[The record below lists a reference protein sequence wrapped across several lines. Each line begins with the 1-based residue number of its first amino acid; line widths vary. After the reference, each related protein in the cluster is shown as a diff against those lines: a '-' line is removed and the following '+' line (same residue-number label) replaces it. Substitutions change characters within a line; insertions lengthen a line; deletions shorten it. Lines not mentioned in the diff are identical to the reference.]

1 MQNPPTDVDFME
13 VAPENWIHV
22 GGKLGKKF
30 RWFTERYPFLIHGL
44 SLSIGSPAPLDE
56 QLVRDI
62 KSFMQEHSIR
72 MYSEHLS
79 YCGDDGHLYDL
90 MPIPFTD
97 DAVKYVAGRVQRV
110 QDILEQRIALENV
123 SYYAPTDSSMSEME
137 FLLAVLDEADCDL
150 MLDINNIVVN
160 SINHRY
166 DPNDFLK
173 RMPADRIRYFH
184 IAGHYVEDE
193 DLRVDTSRCTRRR
206 TSLESAGRGLCFCL
220 DRCRHCSSATL
231 IFRLSMN
238 CWARCDASSRCKT
251 NSVRRSLPM
260 DERRDFQAKQYA
272 FAAHIRDPE
281 HRPAPEGIED
291 RRMAIYTKLFF
302 NNLRSLLATFFPV
315 LRKLHDDDHWARF
328 IRGFMQQHTAKTP
341 YFLQLPEEFLDFL
354 RNEYEPQDDDHP
366 FLTELAHYEYIE
378 LALSVSTQ

>member
-1 MQNPPTDVDFME
+1 MSESRDQYPVSGAGLGLRRPLADALMENPPADVDFME

-62 KSFMQEHSIR
+62 KDFMKDHGIR

-90 MPIPFTD
+90 MPIPFTG

-123 SYYAPTDSSMSEME
+123 SYYAPTDSSMSEVD

-166 DPNDFLK
+166 DPGEFLN
-173 RMPADRIRYFH
+173 RMPAEKIRYFH

-193 DLRVDTSRCTRRR
+193 DLRVDTHGAAVDEQAWGLLADAYARFGPVPTL
-206 TSLESAGRGLCFCL
+206 LERDFNFPPLEELLGE
-220 DRCRHCSSATL
+220 
-231 IFRLSMN
+231 
-238 CWARCDASSRCKT
+238 
-251 NSVRRSLPM
+251 VRRIKSM
-260 DERRDFQAKQYA
+260 QIESSEAV
-272 FAAHIRDPE
+272 AAS
-281 HRPAPEGIED
+281 G
-291 RRMAIYTKLFF
+291 
-302 NNLRSLLATFFPV
+302 
-315 LRKLHDDDHWARF
+315 
-328 IRGFMQQHTAKTP
+328 
-341 YFLQLPEEFLDFL
+341 
-354 RNEYEPQDDDHP
+354 
-366 FLTELAHYEYIE
+366 
-378 LALSVSTQ
+378 

>member
-1 MQNPPTDVDFME
+1 MSETPDQYPVSGAGLGLRRPLADALMENPPADVDFME

-22 GGKLGKKF
+22 GGKLGRKF

-62 KSFMQEHSIR
+62 KAFMQEHGIR
-72 MYSEHLS
+72 LYSEHLS

-90 MPIPFTD
+90 MPIPFTE
-97 DAVKYVAGRVQRV
+97 DAVRYVAGRVQRV

-123 SYYAPTDSSMSEME
+123 SYYAPADSSMSEVD

-166 DPNDFLK
+166 DPSDFLN

-193 DLRVDTSRCTRRR
+193 DLRVDTHGAPVDEQAWQLLAEAYARFGPVPTL
-206 TSLESAGRGLCFCL
+206 LERDFNFPPLEELLGE
-220 DRCRHCSSATL
+220 
-231 IFRLSMN
+231 
-238 CWARCDASSRCKT
+238 
-251 NSVRRSLPM
+251 VRRIKALQN
-260 DERRDFQAKQYA
+260 ETGK
-272 FAAHIRDPE
+272 AA
-281 HRPAPEGIED
+281 AANG
-291 RRMAIYTKLFF
+291 
-302 NNLRSLLATFFPV
+302 
-315 LRKLHDDDHWARF
+315 
-328 IRGFMQQHTAKTP
+328 
-341 YFLQLPEEFLDFL
+341 
-354 RNEYEPQDDDHP
+354 
-366 FLTELAHYEYIE
+366 
-378 LALSVSTQ
+378 